1 MENPDSNGD
10 VEHNATDANW
20 FVTIEDVEHLL
31 IEAPAAPEDISAPPP
46 INVVE
51 QGHSV
56 ADSSTQENDFEGIL
70 PDLRWQEEGPQH
82 VPNESVMYHKLGLAA
97 EDERENKERE
107 DACNRRVD
115 GNLDQLGG
123 DGSAALPCVDFL
135 QHETRVVYDSND
147 PVMEVGSLYASMT
160 EFRLAM
166 RQYAIDKEF
175 ELGIEAS
182 TTKKY
187 SGYCRG
193 GGCPWSINARI
204 ERDGSPTIIVCFF
217 MSRTYLIY
225 IVVAFEVIQ

>member
-1 MENPDSNGD
+1 METPDNNED

-46 INVVE
+46 INDVE

-56 ADSSTQENDFEGIL
+56 ADSSTQGNDFEGIL
-70 PDLRWQEEGPQH
+70 PDLQWQEEGPQH

-115 GNLDQLGG
+115 GNNLDQLGG
-123 DGSAALPCVDFL
+123 DGSAALSCVDFL
-135 QHETRVVYDSND
+135 QHETRVVYNSND
-147 PVMEVGSLYASMT
+147 PVMEVGSLYASIT

-187 SGYCRG
+187 RGYCRG

-204 ERDGSPTIIVCFF
+204 ERDGSPTIIVCFCLCQE
-217 MSRTYLIY
+217 LILF
-225 IVVAFEVIQ
+225 ILLWPSK

>member
-1 MENPDSNGD
+1 
-10 VEHNATDANW
+10 
-20 FVTIEDVEHLL
+20 
-31 IEAPAAPEDISAPPP
+31 
-46 INVVE
+46 
-51 QGHSV
+51 
-56 ADSSTQENDFEGIL
+56 
-70 PDLRWQEEGPQH
+70 
-82 VPNESVMYHKLGLAA
+82 MYHKLGLAV

-107 DACNRRVD
+107 DACYRRGD
-115 GNLDQLGG
+115 GNNLDQLGG

-187 SGYCRG
+187 RGYCRG
-193 GGCPWSINARI
+193 GDCPWSINARI
-204 ERDGSPTIIVCFF
+204 ERDGSPTIIVCILNQELNLFILLWP
-217 MSRTYLIY
+217 SK
-225 IVVAFEVIQ
+225 

>member
-1 MENPDSNGD
+1 MDTPDCNGD
-10 VEHNATDANW
+10 VEHNATDANR

-31 IEAPAAPEDISAPPP
+31 IEAPGAPEDSAPPP

-56 ADSSTQENDFEGIL
+56 ADSSTQGNDCEGIL
-70 PDLRWQEEGPQH
+70 PNLRWQEEGPQH

-107 DACNRRVD
+107 DACNRRGD
-115 GNLDQLGG
+115 ANNLDQLGG
-123 DGSAALPCVDFL
+123 DGSTALPCVDFL
-135 QHETRVVYDSND
+135 QHESRVVYDSNH

-160 EFRLAM
+160 EFRLAI

-187 SGYCRG
+187 RGYCRG
-193 GGCPWSINARI
+193 GDCPWSINARI
-204 ERDGSPTIIVCFF
+204 GWISFIVYCGTAALLTLASNVT
-217 MSRTYLIY
+217 M
-225 IVVAFEVIQ
+225 